1 MDCKAIRGGLAGG
14 LGELSGMRK
23 AFRRG
28 FSPFAPAVRIF
39 FSLAR
44 YLHLLG
50 SMSSWLKRG
59 LGGTEKFA
67 VLGRLVLVA
76 PRTWT
81 YRDLSGVESL

>member
-1 MDCKAIRGGLAGG
+1 MG
-14 LGELSGMRK
+14 K
-23 AFRRG
+23 AFRCPFG
-28 FSPFAPAVRIF
+28 PFANATRKF

-44 YLHLLG
+44 YLHLVG
-50 SMSSWLKRG
+50 TMSSWLERG